1 MRRYTVRAKAGGGQS
16 SHDNKSG
23 KAKSAGAMLRRYGEQ
38 ALKEDIAACLA
49 LWSGHIQSCS
59 LILISAPK
67 TMRSSLFDTPENPS
81 SSHNSSHSG
90 SSGGSTGGG
99 NSNGGVL
106 SKDDPRIAYVPF
118 MVDRPTLDE
127 AKMVHDRCTSVYFN
141 RTDIMA
147 TDASKEDALFETPIT
162 SILKASVPMAPRAEP
177 KAAETSSQLAL
188 MYSPISKSLF
198 EAILN
203 NDEAGA
209 LAVLEDAVTQGNS
222 FEVFEQPAVDAKC
235 LNSPAKEGNLITAES
250 STTTS
255 TTTSATRGIAHQM
268 ELNVILDLVDGLT
281 HLTTPLH
288 AASERG
294 MSDLVAQLLSLGA
307 SPMLSDIR
315 GRTSYFVAKDKET
328 RDAFRRYRATPEGED
343 RYVLLY
349 NCTFDHF
356 FVVYSLLLAPNASH
370 SSVFQE
376 YKHYSSH
383 YIIITATIF
392 D

>member
-67 TMRSSLFDTPENPS
+67 TMRSSLFDTPENP
-81 SSHNSSHSG
+81 NSNN
-90 SSGGSTGGG
+90 SSGGNGS
-99 NSNGGVL
+99 GGVL
-106 SKDDPRIAYVPF
+106 AKDDPRIAYVPF

-141 RTDIMA
+141 RTDIA
-147 TDASKEDALFETPIT
+147 AVEASKEDAFFDTPVT
-162 SILKASVPMAPRAEP
+162 SILKASSHSAPRTESNAD
-177 KAAETSSQLAL
+177 ASNQLAL
-188 MYSPISKSLF
+188 MYSPISTRLF
-198 EAILN
+198 EAISS

-209 LAVLEDAVTQGNS
+209 LLVLEEAVAQGS
-222 FEVFEQPAVDAKC
+222 SLEVFEQPLHSNTEADSGLTLEENAK
-235 LNSPAKEGNLITAES
+235 
-250 STTTS
+250 
-255 TTTSATRGIAHQM
+255 RVAHQV
-268 ELNVILDLVDGLT
+268 ELHVVLDLVDGLT

-288 AASERG
+288 AAAERG
-294 MSDLVAQLLSLGA
+294 MSDLVTQLLTLGA
-307 SPMLSDIR
+307 SPMPSDIR

-343 RYVLLY
+343 RLVHLLWQISIQFL
-349 NCTFDHF
+349 CVFD
-356 FVVYSLLLAPNASH
+356 A
-370 SSVFQE
+370 
-376 YKHYSSH
+376 
-383 YIIITATIF
+383 
-392 D
+392 

>member
-67 TMRSSLFDTPENPS
+67 TMRSSLFDTPENPNSSNNS
-81 SSHNSSHSG
+81 SSG
-90 SSGGSTGGG
+90 T
-99 NSNGGVL
+99 GGVL
-106 SKDDPRIAYVPF
+106 VKDDPRIAYVPF

-141 RTDIMA
+141 RTDIVSA
-147 TDASKEDALFETPIT
+147 DLSKEDAFFDTPVT
-162 SILKASVPMAPRAEP
+162 SILKTNSYVAPRAES
-177 KAAETSSQLAL
+177 KTDTSNQLAL
-188 MYSPISKSLF
+188 MYSPISTRLF
-198 EAILN
+198 EAISN

-209 LAVLEDAVTQGNS
+209 LLVLEDAAAQGGS
-222 FEVFEQPAVDAKC
+222 LEVFEQSLKSITGNESEPASSAE
-235 LNSPAKEGNLITAES
+235 ATAEY
-250 STTTS
+250 
-255 TTTSATRGIAHQM
+255 AKRVAHQV
-268 ELNVILDLVDGLT
+268 ELHVVLDLVDGLT

-288 AASERG
+288 AAAERG
-294 MSDLVAQLLSLGA
+294 MSDLVTQLLTLGA

-315 GRTSYFVAKDKET
+315 GRTSYVVAKDKET

-343 RYVLLY
+343 R
-349 NCTFDHF
+349 
-356 FVVYSLLLAPNASH
+356 
-370 SSVFQE
+370 
-376 YKHYSSH
+376 
-383 YIIITATIF
+383 
-392 D
+392 